1 MLTGKNVGALLFVSV
16 CAWRLVAC
24 SASTVPGSGNGSL
37 TGAGGGYAAFP
48 GTGSAAGGSG
58 MPAFGF
64 AGSTSN
70 ENPGIFKIP
79 DSGATIRTHDSSCGA
94 VAEVPEQII
103 KYTEASVTDT
113 TYSSTPVAVFVMLD
127 RSASMVTPAP
137 GATTDSW
144 TNATASVSA
153 FVNDPMSA
161 GLDIGLGSFPVGMG
175 NTFDCASGSDC
186 GTPVV
191 PIASLPGNAMNM
203 ANAMNAQRPQGLA
216 FTPTEC
222 ALRGMINT
230 CLQYHAMSPTGEP
243 CVAVLVTD
251 GTPTQC
257 DLDETNLTA
266 IIADGK
272 AKGVQTYTLGLAG
285 SDINVLN
292 QYAQAGGTDKAV
304 DVSAGPMA
312 FVAALNAIRGK
323 IAHQEKHTVVTS
335 HVIQTPLKCQWKIPA
350 QPMGSPAL
358 DPTKVN
364 LQFTG
369 PGTAPVQFGHV
380 ASMAMCP
387 MNASAWYFD
396 DEKKPTQVFLC
407 PNTCLGVENTMG
419 ARIDILLHC
428 PRIEAPP
435 A

>member
-1 MLTGKNVGALLFVSV
+1 VPIFTTGGA
-16 CAWRLVAC
+16 AGAG
-24 SASTVPGSGNGSL
+24 ATGVPPKFGTSGNG
-37 TGAGGGYAAFP
+37 AGD
-48 GTGSAAGGSG
+48 
-58 MPAFGF
+58 
-64 AGSTSN
+64 
-70 ENPGIFKIP
+70 NPGIFKIP
-79 DSGATIRTHDSSCGA
+79 DSGATIRSHDSSCGA
-94 VAEVPEQII
+94 VSEVPEQII

-113 TYSSTPVAVFVMLD
+113 TYTSTPVAVFIMLD
-127 RSASMVTPAP
+127 RSISMTMAPIGAPA
-137 GATTDSW
+137 GAPISWDSAKSSI
-144 TNATASVSA
+144 TA

-161 GLDIGLGSFPVGMG
+161 GLDIGMGTFPVGPQA
-175 NTFDCASGSDC
+175 TFDCATGADC

-191 PIASLPGNAMNM
+191 PIMSLPGNAGAM
-203 ANAMNAQRPQGLA
+203 ANAMTSQTPMGLA

-257 DLDETNLTA
+257 DLDENNLTA

-272 AKGVQTYTLGLAG
+272 AKGVQTYTLGLPG

-292 QYAQAGGTDKAV
+292 QYAVAGGTGMAV
-304 DVSAGPMA
+304 DVSAGPTA
-312 FVAALNAIRGK
+312 FIAALNAIRGK
-323 IAHQEKHTVVTS
+323 IAHQEKHTVVTK
-335 HVIQTPLKCQWKIPA
+335 HTVQTPLKCQWKIPA

-369 PGTAPVQFGHV
+369 PGAPPVQWGHV

-387 MNASAWYFD
+387 TNTSAWYFD
-396 DEKKPTQVFLC
+396 DEMHPTQIFLC
-407 PNTCLGVENTMG
+407 PNTCLGVENTMNS
-419 ARIDILLHC
+419 RIDILLHC